1 MEEMGIDGARRDLGG
16 IVNRALIAGEHTLI
30 TRAGKP
36 AAVIVPVEWHEKA
49 VAALGEEEVS

>member
-1 MEEMGIDGARRDLGG
+1 MGIDGARRDLGG

-36 AAVIVPVEWHEKA
+36 AAIIVPVEWHEKA